1 MRGKPP
7 RERAMTRTLLNRIHD
22 LLGRPELRGESL
34 AEALEQAGRDHGA
47 APFQACLGFVSG
59 RPRTEAEAREA
70 LRAIETHRGLL
81 EARLGRDPGFLV
93 AAVDHLGVR
102 EASGGRRPAAAS
114 GAGLAPAEAPF
125 EDRLDAELRRA
136 ERTGRPLVLALLAP
150 RDPVEELSIEAA
162 ATALHRARRD
172 VDVVA
177 RLVPSGFGVIFPS
190 IGRPAGE
197 RAAARLL
204 DVAARASGTEW
215 CAGLAESR
223 PEEPGIESLAAAAL
237 RALRLARSGGRAVR
251 AAAPE
256 RRRHRRASG
265 AELRA
270 RIASPLPER
279 PVEIVDLSA
288 SGVRLRG
295 EAGLS
300 EGDSL
305 SIELTGPAPRGGAAQ
320 VHGRVLRRE
329 PGLDADTAVL
339 LLDGEE
345 VSSDLVALLAG
356 LPVLSKEGSA

>member
-1 MRGKPP
+1 MS
-7 RERAMTRTLLNRIHD
+7 RTLLNRIHD
-22 LLGRPELRGESL
+22 LLGRPELRGEIL

-47 APFQACLGFVSG
+47 PPFQACLGFVSG

-93 AAVDHLGVR
+93 AAVDHLGGR
-102 EASGGRRPAAAS
+102 EAAGGRRPSAAS
-114 GAGLAPAEAPF
+114 GAGLAPPEAPF

-150 RDPVEELSIEAA
+150 RGPVEELSIEAA
-162 ATALHRARRD
+162 AAALKRARRD

-177 RLVPSGFGVIFPS
+177 RLVPCGFGVIFPS
-190 IGRPAGE
+190 ISRPAGE
-197 RAAARLL
+197 RAASRLL
-204 DVAARASGTEW
+204 EVAERASGTEW
-215 CAGLAESR
+215 CVGLAQSR

-251 AAAPE
+251 AAAE

-270 RIASPLPER
+270 RVASPLPER

-295 EAGLS
+295 ASGLI

-305 SIELTGPAPRGGAAQ
+305 SLELTGPAPRGGSAQ
-320 VHGRVLRRE
+320 VRGRILRRE
-329 PGLDADTAVL
+329 PGLDADTSVL

>member
-1 MRGKPP
+1 MS
-7 RERAMTRTLLNRIHD
+7 RTLLNRIHD
-22 LLGRPELRGESL
+22 LLGRSELRGESL
-34 AEALEQAGRDHGA
+34 AEALEQAGRDHDA
-47 APFQACLGFVSG
+47 PPFQACLGFVSG

-93 AAVDHLGVR
+93 AAVDHLGAR
-102 EASGGRRPAAAS
+102 EAAGGRRPSAPA
-114 GAGLAPAEAPF
+114 AGLAPGEAPF
-125 EDRLDAELRRA
+125 EDRLEAELRRA

-150 RDPVEELSIEAA
+150 RGPVEELSIEAA
-162 ATALHRARRD
+162 AAALQRARRD

-177 RLVPSGFGVIFPS
+177 RLVPCGFGVILPS
-190 IGRPAGE
+190 CTRPAGE

-204 DVAARASGTEW
+204 EVTEKASGTEW

-223 PEEPGIESLAAAAL
+223 PEEPGIEALAAAAL
-237 RALRLARSGGRAVR
+237 RALRIARSGGRAVR
-251 AAAPE
+251 AAVSE

-279 PVEIVDLSA
+279 PVEIVDVSA

-295 EAGLS
+295 ETGLG
-300 EGDSL
+300 EGDALSL
-305 SIELTGPAPRGGAAQ
+305 ELAGPAPRGGSAQ
-320 VHGRVLRRE
+320 VRGRILRRE
-329 PGLDADTAVL
+329 PGTGADTSVL

-345 VSSDLVALLAG
+345 ISSDLVALLAG